1 MARHMPAPK
10 VRNFKLEVKFVF
22 LICRGRVKEP
32 SRAMVSLRFPFSF
45 SQPPRHRPLSR
56 SSSPSAL
63 SVAVAA
69 ASVAAGAAAV
79 AAAGIAASGD
89 PRRPF
94 LENARDF
101 LVSRS
106 SSMPLWGSLSLAEN
120 SPPVVESK
128 TGVSFPSVVGGS
140 RQLLGVGLRRKSVL
154 GLKNIDVYAFGVY
167 ADDKDVNKL
176 LKEKYGKLSISELK
190 ESKEV
195 SEDLMESDICITVRL
210 QIVYGKLSIK
220 SVRSAFEESVGNRL
234 KKFSPEDNKE
244 LLQRFTSQFK
254 DEYKIPR
261 GSVIDLSRDRGHV
274 IRTTIDGEEVGSIE
288 SKLLCRSILDLY
300 IGEDPFDKQAR
311 EDVKLNLASLLQK

>member
-1 MARHMPAPK
+1 
-10 VRNFKLEVKFVF
+10 
-22 LICRGRVKEP
+22 
-32 SRAMVSLRFPFSF
+32 MVSLRFPFSF
-45 SQPPRHRPLSR
+45 SQPPRRPRLPR

-63 SVAVAA
+63 SFAVAA
-69 ASVAAGAAAV
+69 ASVAAGAAATV
-79 AAAGIAASGD
+79 AAGIAASRD
-89 PRRPF
+89 PQRPL
-94 LENARDF
+94 LESARDF

-106 SSMPLWGSLSLAEN
+106 SSLPLWGSLSLAEN

-167 ADDKDVNKL
+167 ADDKDINKL

-195 SEDLMESDICITVRL
+195 SEDLMESDICVTVRL
-210 QIVYGKLSIK
+210 QTVYGRLSIK

-254 DEYKIPR
+254 DEFKIPR

-274 IRTTIDGEEVGSIE
+274 LRTTIDGKEVGSIE

-300 IGEDPFDKQAR
+300 IGDDPLDRQAR
-311 EDVKLNLASLLQK
+311 EDVKLNLASFLEK

>member
-1 MARHMPAPK
+1 
-10 VRNFKLEVKFVF
+10 
-22 LICRGRVKEP
+22 
-32 SRAMVSLRFPFSF
+32 MVSLRFPFSF
-45 SQPPRHRPLSR
+45 SQPPKHPLPR
-56 SSSPSAL
+56 SSPSAL
-63 SVAVAA
+63 SFAVATA

-79 AAAGIAASGD
+79 AAAGIAASRD
-89 PRRPF
+89 TRRPF
-94 LENARDF
+94 LENALDF

-106 SSMPLWGSLSLAEN
+106 SSLPLWCSLSLAEN

-128 TGVSFPSVVGGS
+128 TGASFPSVIGGS

-167 ADDKDVNKL
+167 ADDKDVSKL

-195 SEDLMESDICITVRL
+195 SEDLMESDICLTVRL

-274 IRTTIDGEEVGSIE
+274 LRTTIDGNEVGSIE

-300 IGEDPFDKQAR
+300 IGEDPFDRQAR